1 MKLLIMIPAY
11 NEALNIRQVVQHLQ
25 SICPEY
31 DYLIINDGSRDAT
44 ARICRENRYPV
55 LDLPVNGGL
64 SNAIHAGMCYA
75 KEKGYDM
82 ALQFDGDGQHDAR
95 FIREMVR
102 VMEEHHDDIVIGSR
116 FVTEKKPHSLRMMG
130 NNLLQAVICLVT
142 GGQNIH
148 DTTSGMRLY
157 NQRMIDAYADS
168 INMGPEPDT
177 IGYLLRCGARVE
189 EVQVQMHERMAGVSY
204 LTLGRSMKYM
214 LEMCVSMLV
223 VQWSRKKI
231 QLEERKA

>member
-1 MKLLIMIPAY
+1 MA
-11 NEALNIRQVVQHLQ
+11 
-25 SICPEY
+25 
-31 DYLIINDGSRDAT
+31 
-44 ARICRENRYPV
+44 
-55 LDLPVNGGL
+55 GL

-142 GGQNIH
+142 GGKIS
-148 DTTSGMRLY
+148 TIRL
-157 NQRMIDAYADS
+157 
-168 INMGPEPDT
+168 
-177 IGYLLRCGARVE
+177 RV
-189 EVQVQMHERMAGVSY
+189 
-204 LTLGRSMKYM
+204 
-214 LEMCVSMLV
+214 CVCII
-223 VQWSRKKI
+223 R
-231 QLEERKA
+231 E

>member
-95 FIREMVR
+95 KQVAA
-102 VMEEHHDDIVIGSR
+102 DQPGGSQ
-116 FVTEKKPHSLRMMG
+116 KDKPPQYGHA
-130 NNLLQAVICLVT
+130 NV
-142 GGQNIH
+142 
-148 DTTSGMRLY
+148 
-157 NQRMIDAYADS
+157 
-168 INMGPEPDT
+168 E
-177 IGYLLRCGARVE
+177 RCFP
-189 EVQVQMHERMAGVSY
+189 
-204 LTLGRSMKYM
+204 
-214 LEMCVSMLV
+214 
-223 VQWSRKKI
+223 
-231 QLEERKA
+231 

>member
-1 MKLLIMIPAY
+1 MKLLIMVPAY

-116 FVTEKKPHSLRMMG
+116 FVTEKKPFSMRMLG
-130 NNLLQAVICLVT
+130 NRMIERAIKFST
-142 GGQNIH
+142 GKVLT
-148 DTTSGMRLY
+148 DPTSGMRMY
-157 NQRMIDAYADS
+157 SKKIIHEFASN
-168 INMGPEPDT
+168 INYGPEPDT
-177 IGYLLRCGARVE
+177 ISFMIKQGASVKD
-189 EVQVQMHERMAGVSY
+189 VQVKMDERTAGESY
-204 LTLGRSMKYM
+204 LNLTRSIAYM
-214 LEMCVSMLV
+214 LRMMLSILFI
-223 VQWSRKKI
+223 QNFRKR
-231 QLEERKA
+231 RKAD

>member
-142 GGQNIH
+142 GA
-148 DTTSGMRLY
+148 SG
-157 NQRMIDAYADS
+157 S
-168 INMGPEPDT
+168 
-177 IGYLLRCGARVE
+177 V
-189 EVQVQMHERMAGVSY
+189 
-204 LTLGRSMKYM
+204 
-214 LEMCVSMLV
+214 
-223 VQWSRKKI
+223 
-231 QLEERKA
+231 

>member
-11 NEALNIRQVVQHLQ
+11 NEALNIQQVVQHLQ

-142 GGQNIH
+142 GGAK
-148 DTTSGMRLY
+148 Y
-157 NQRMIDAYADS
+157 
-168 INMGPEPDT
+168 P
-177 IGYLLRCGARVE
+177 RVE

>member
-11 NEALNIRQVVQHLQ
+11 NEALNIQQVVQHLQ

-95 FIREMVR
+95 FIREMVH

-116 FVTEKKPHSLRMMG
+116 FVTEKKPFSMRMLG
-130 NNLLQAVICLVT
+130 NRMIERAIKFST
-142 GGQNIH
+142 GKVLT
-148 DTTSGMRLY
+148 DPTSGMRMY
-157 NQRMIDAYADS
+157 SKKIIHEFASN
-168 INMGPEPDT
+168 INYGPEPDT
-177 IGYLLRCGARVE
+177 ISFMIKQGASVKD
-189 EVQVQMHERMAGVSY
+189 VQVKMDERTAGESY
-204 LTLGRSMKYM
+204 LNLTRSIAYM
-214 LEMCVSMLV
+214 LRMMLSILFI
-223 VQWSRKKI
+223 QNFRKR
-231 QLEERKA
+231 RKAD